1 VQNNIHL
8 TASQKEAMNQVIDFF
23 EGSESCFLLKGYAGT
38 GKTFLIKVI
47 ADYLKSID
55 RDFYLAAPTGR
66 AARILSGKTG
76 YDAVTIHSLIYTEDK
91 ESEDV
96 QQLSSSVNFA
106 IRKNPHP
113 VNTVYIFDE
122 ASMITDNGGSSDY
135 LNFGSGRLL
144 LDFLLYAGI
153 ISQQSKLPTRRKIIF
168 VGDPAQ
174 LPPVKAEY
182 SPALQSDYLS
192 NEFSLFA
199 DEITLTEVIRQS
211 AESPVLQVATP
222 LRNAIQTS
230 RYDIDSLDYPP
241 SLICQPNE
249 FITKWSDAATNDSLD
264 ETIVITRSNQGALQY
279 NQAIRQLRYGAG
291 NIPIQQSD
299 RLLVVNNNRLYN
311 LLNGDIVDVLDVSD
325 TPEIYIGRNIFKDN
339 EEHELAFRD
348 IAIGWKDAKGVPME
362 LECKIV
368 ENLLWSTTGFLP
380 GGEWAAMRNLATEK
394 CGVPYPSK
402 KLLKKKPKE
411 YKELLS
417 AYQEALKESPYM
429 NALQVK
435 FGYAVTCHKAQGGEW
450 KNVFIDFK
458 SYGGYFTE
466 EYFRWAYTAVTR
478 TKEELFMLNFP
489 IKTPITGNSGD
500 NGIYYDYN
508 FD

>member
-1 VQNNIHL
+1 VQQKIHL
-8 TASQKEAMNQVIDFF
+8 TASQKEAMKQVIDFL
-23 EGSESCFLLKGYAGT
+23 ESSESCFLLKGYAGT

-47 ADYLKSID
+47 ADYLESID

-66 AARILSGKTG
+66 ASRILSTKTG
-76 YDAVTIHSLIYTEDK
+76 YDAVTIHSLIYTEEK
-91 ESEDV
+91 EDAEL
-96 QQLSSSVNFA
+96 QQVSSSVNFA
-106 IRKNPHP
+106 LRKNPHA

-122 ASMITDNGGSSDY
+122 ASMITDNAGSSDY

-144 LDFLLYAGI
+144 FDFLLYAGI
-153 ISQQSKLPTRRKIIF
+153 ISQQSKIPTRRKVIF

-182 SPALQSDYLS
+182 SPALQSAYLN
-192 NEFSLFA
+192 NEYGVFA
-199 DEITLTEVIRQS
+199 DEVTLIDVIRQS

-222 LRNAIQTS
+222 LRNSIQTS
-230 RYDIDSLDYPP
+230 RYDVDSFEYPP
-241 SLICQPNE
+241 SLICQPKE
-249 FITKWSDAATNDSLD
+249 FISKWSDAATNDSID
-264 ETIVITRSNQGALQY
+264 ETIVITRSNQSALQY
-279 NQAIRQLRYGAG
+279 NQAIRRLRYGAG
-291 NIPIQQSD
+291 DIPIQPND

-311 LLNGDIVDVLDVSD
+311 LLNGDIVEVIEVSE
-325 TPEIYIGRNIFKDN
+325 TPEVHIGRNIFKDN
-339 EEHELAFRD
+339 EEHELVFRD
-348 IAIGWKDAKGVPME
+348 IVIGWKDAKGVPME

-394 CGVPYPSK
+394 CGVQYPSK

-411 YKELLS
+411 YKELL
-417 AYQEALKESPYM
+417 ATYQEALKESPYM

-458 SYGGYFTE
+458 SFGGYFTE

-478 TKEELFMLNFP
+478 TKEELYMLNFP
-489 IKTPITGNSGD
+489 IKTSKNDDLDAGKV
-500 NGIYYDYN
+500 YYDYN
-508 FD
+508 ID

>member
-1 VQNNIHL
+1 MQQKIHL
-8 TASQKEAMNQVIDFF
+8 TASQKEAMKQVIDFL

-47 ADYLKSID
+47 ADYLESIE

-66 AARILSGKTG
+66 AARILSTKTG
-76 YDAVTIHSLIYTEDK
+76 YDAATIHSLIYTEEKDG
-91 ESEDV
+91 EDAAQV
-96 QQLSSSVNFA
+96 SSSVNFA

-144 LDFLLYAGI
+144 FDFFIYAGI
-153 ISQQSKLPTRRKIIF
+153 ISQTSKIPTRRKIIF

-192 NEFSLFA
+192 KEYSIYA
-199 DEITLTEVIRQS
+199 DEVTLTEVIRQS
-211 AESPVLQVATP
+211 AESPVLQIATP
-222 LRNAIQTS
+222 LRSAIQAN
-230 RYDIDSLDYPP
+230 RFEVESLDYPP
-241 SLICQPNE
+241 SLVCPSGE
-249 FITKWSDAATNDSLD
+249 FISKWSDAATNDSID
-264 ETIVITRSNQGALQY
+264 ETIVITRSNQSALHY
-279 NQAIRQLRYGAG
+279 NQAIRRLRYGAG
-291 NIPIQQSD
+291 DIPIQPND
-299 RLLVVNNNRLYN
+299 RLLVVSNNRLYN
-311 LLNGDIVDVLDVSD
+311 LLNGDIVEVVDVSPE
-325 TPEIYIGRNIFKDN
+325 PEILVGRNIFRDN
-339 EEHELAFRD
+339 EEHELVFRD
-348 IAIGWKDAKGVPME
+348 IVIGWKDAKGVPME
-362 LECKIV
+362 LGCKIV
-368 ENLLWSTTGFLP
+368 ENLLWSTSGFLP
-380 GGEWAAMRNLATEK
+380 GGEWAAIRNLATEK
-394 CGVPYPSK
+394 CGVTYPSK

-411 YKELLS
+411 YKELLL
-417 AYQEALKESPYM
+417 AYHEALKESPYM

-458 SYGGYFTE
+458 SFGGYFTE

-478 TKEELFMLNFP
+478 TKEELYMLNFP
-489 IKTPITGNSGD
+489 IKTSINDDFGSGNV
-500 NGIYYDYN
+500 YYDYN
-508 FD
+508 ID